1 MIIKRC
7 QLKRTITATNWK
19 IPIAKFIYYHGSM
32 IFKNKHLLSP
42 DIIEH
47 EQSKNM
53 HLLTTWDTNFLT
65 YRGTQVLIAPFLAH
79 LLFST
84 LRLYKIT
91 QETISLKRHKL
102 CVLPLKL
109 CIKYLNDLHFAHS
122 SFLRT
127 RGDHNIPWS
136 RHTLSLSSHKD
147 ANLNIKW
154 KAT

>member
-19 IPIAKFIYYHGSM
+19 IPIAQFIYYHGSM

-47 EQSKNM
+47 EQSKDM

-65 YRGTQVLIAPFLAH
+65 YRGTQVLIAPFLAY

-84 LRLYKIT
+84 
-91 QETISLKRHKL
+91 
-102 CVLPLKL
+102 
-109 CIKYLNDLHFAHS
+109 
-122 SFLRT
+122 
-127 RGDHNIPWS
+127 
-136 RHTLSLSSHKD
+136 
-147 ANLNIKW
+147 
-154 KAT
+154 

>member
-1 MIIKRC
+1 
-7 QLKRTITATNWK
+7 LKDTNCK
-19 IPIAKFIYYHGSM
+19 IIYYHSLM
-32 IFKNKHLLSP
+32 IFKDVVSP
-42 DIIEH
+42 NFIEH
-47 EQSKNM
+47 EKSKNM
-53 HLLTTWDTNFLT
+53 QLLMTLDTNSLT
-65 YRGTQVLIAPFLAH
+65 YRGTPVLIAPFLAY

-84 LRLYKIT
+84 LRLYKIA

-136 RHTLSLSSHKD
+136 RHTLSLSSQRD
-147 ANLNIKW
+147 IN
-154 KAT
+154 